1 MAHMCNK
8 TDPQSTHKGQ
18 RSTGKGI
25 ECRLAK
31 LTGDKKKC
39 SQAGSA
45 VVHYA
50 QVCSSELVHLQ
61 MKVFTLL
68 LDSNK
73 DVSKAEKQLRCS
85 NRTYFLLLIYFNTIK
100 LLK

>member
-1 MAHMCNK
+1 MAHIYNK
-8 TDPQSTHKGQ
+8 RDPQSTHKGQ
-18 RSTGKGI
+18 RSTGKGLGCKL
-25 ECRLAK
+25 EK

-50 QVCSSELVHLQ
+50 QVCSSELVHVQ

-73 DVSKAEKQLRCS
+73 DVSKA
-85 NRTYFLLLIYFNTIK
+85 
-100 LLK
+100 